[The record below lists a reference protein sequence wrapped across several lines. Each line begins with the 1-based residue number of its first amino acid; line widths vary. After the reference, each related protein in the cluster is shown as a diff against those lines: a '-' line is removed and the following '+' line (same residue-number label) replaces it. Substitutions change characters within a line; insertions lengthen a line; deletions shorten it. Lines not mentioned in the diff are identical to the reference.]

1 MSANNRVRRLLA
13 AMRADMLVQGRNQLY
28 AISVFVSILM
38 AAALAMFASHENL
51 ARVVPM
57 GILFIAGGSTL
68 LYITGMLT
76 LERDDGVLAAISV
89 SPLRPWE
96 YVLAKTVTLSLLTF
110 LEGVVIVAGTWG
122 WLWRADH
129 ALALPGWQVLPGILG
144 LGVLHVLAGF
154 VLVVRYRR
162 FMDALIPM
170 SLIAVLFQLPA
181 FYFLGALESPLWLC
195 MPTGAP
201 AMWIKGG
208 FVALETWESLY
219 ALVGTSLAAAIL
231 WIWAL
236 RAYDRY
242 VVQGF
247 AR

>member
-1 MSANNRVRRLLA
+1 MSSNRIHRLIA

-28 AISVFVSILM
+28 TISVFVSVLM
-38 AAALAMFASHENL
+38 AAALAMFASQENL

-68 LYITGMLT
+68 LYITGMLS

-96 YVLAKTVTLSLLTF
+96 YILAKTLTLSLLTF
-110 LEGVVIVAGTWG
+110 IEGVVIVAGVWW
-122 WLWRADH
+122 WLWRSNGAI
-129 ALALPGWQVLPGILG
+129 AVPGWQVLPGLIG

-170 SLIAVLFQLPA
+170 SLIAVVFQLPA
-181 FYFLGALESPLWLC
+181 FYFLGVLKSPLWLC
-195 MPTGAP
+195 VPTGAP

-208 FVALETWESLY
+208 FVSLATWEWCY
-219 ALVGTSLAAAIL
+219 AVGGTLLALLIL